1 MTEEI
6 LDSISDGVFTVDF
19 NWKITSFNKAAEKIT
34 GVKKNDAVGRLC
46 AEVFKS
52 DMCEKGCP
60 LGRTMKNEKP
70 LIDIHGFIVN
80 PHGDKIPVSISTAIL
95 KNKSGKITGG
105 AETFRDLREVE
116 LLRRE
121 LRGDSCEGFSSSSSE
136 AMKTV
141 CGILPALAESSSTVL
156 ISGETGTGKEV
167 LARKIHSSGPR
178 KDKPFVAVNCGA
190 LPEELLESELFGY
203 KKGAFTGADKDKP
216 GRFALAEGG
225 TLFLDEIGEISQ
237 AMQVKLLRV
246 LQEREYEP
254 LGSIKSVK
262 TDVRIIAATNR
273 DLEEM
278 VTSGE
283 FRKDLYYR
291 INVIKVE
298 LPPLRERKEDIPA
311 LTARFIEKFNALQG
325 KNITGV
331 TPEVFSL
338 FFNYDWRGNIRE
350 LENIIER
357 AFVLCTKKIIGPEHL
372 PPGISSAQK
381 ISSGNFRSKINSA
394 EAETVLSALKNNNFN
409 RTKTAD
415 ELGIDKATLYRKMKK
430 FNLLKEH
437 DK

>member
-1 MTEEI
+1 MTEDI

-34 GVKKNDAVGRLC
+34 GVKKTDALGKLC

-52 DMCEKGCP
+52 DMCENGCP
-60 LGRTMKNEKP
+60 LSKTLKNGKP
-70 LIDIHGFIVN
+70 LIDVHGFIVN
-80 PHGDKIPVSISTAIL
+80 PDGEKIPVSISTAIL
-95 KNKSGKITGG
+95 KSKSGKITGG

-121 LRGDSCEGFSSSSSE
+121 LRGDSCEGFFSSSSG
-136 AMKTV
+136 AMKNI

-216 GRFALAEGG
+216 GRFAIAEGG

-254 LGSIKSVK
+254 LGSVKSVK
-262 TDVRIIAATNR
+262 TDVRVIAATNR
-273 DLEEM
+273 NLEEM
-278 VTSGE
+278 IDSGK

-298 LPPLRERKEDIPA
+298 LPPLRERKEDIPG

-325 KNITGV
+325 KNISGISS
-331 TPEVFSL
+331 EVFRV
-338 FFNYDWRGNIRE
+338 FFSHHWKGNIRE
-350 LENIIER
+350 LENVIER
-357 AFVLCTKKIIGPEHL
+357 AFVLCTKKIIGTEHIPSEIL
-372 PPGISSAQK
+372 SADTTT
-381 ISSGNFRSKINSA
+381 SFDFRSKKDSA
-394 EAETVLSALKNNNFN
+394 EAEAVIFALKQNNYS
-409 RTKTAD
+409 RTKTASK
-415 ELGIDKATLYRKMKK
+415 LGIDKATLYRKMKK
-430 FNLLKEH
+430 YGLLKKE
-437 DK
+437 

>member
-1 MTEEI
+1 MTEDI

-34 GVKKNDAVGRLC
+34 GVKKSDAVGRLC

-52 DMCEKGCP
+52 DMCENGCP
-60 LGRTMKNEKP
+60 LSRTLKNGKP
-70 LIDIHGFIVN
+70 LIDIHGYIVD
-80 PHGDKIPVSISTAIL
+80 PHGEKIPVSISTAIL

-121 LRGDSCEGFSSSSSE
+121 LRGDSCEGFFSSSNG
-136 AMKTV
+136 AMKSI
-141 CGILPALAESSSTVL
+141 CGILPALAESLSTVL

-167 LARKIHSSGPR
+167 LARKIHSCGPR

-216 GRFALAEGG
+216 GRFAIAEGG
-225 TLFLDEIGEISQ
+225 TLFLDEIGEISPS
-237 AMQVKLLRV
+237 MQVKLLRV

-254 LGSIKSVK
+254 LGSVRSVK
-262 TDVRIIAATNR
+262 TNVRIITATNR
-273 DLEEM
+273 NLEGM
-278 VTSGE
+278 VESGE

-291 INVIKVE
+291 INIIKVE

-311 LTARFIEKFNALQG
+311 FTAHFIEKFNALQG
-325 KNITGV
+325 KNISGV
-331 TPEVFSL
+331 SPDVFRV
-338 FFNYDWRGNIRE
+338 FFSHDWNGNIRE

-357 AFVLCTKKIIGPEHL
+357 AFVLCGKKIIEAEHL
-372 PPGISSAQK
+372 PIEILNTENKTAGD
-381 ISSGNFRSKINSA
+381 FRSKKDSA
-394 EAETVLSALKNNNFN
+394 EADAILSALKLNGFN
-409 RTKTAD
+409 RTKTAAS
-415 ELGIDKATLYRKMKK
+415 LGIDKATLYRKMKK
-430 FNLLKEH
+430 YELMENK
-437 DK
+437 

>member
-1 MTEEI
+1 MTDDI

-34 GVKKNDAVGRLC
+34 GVKKTEALGKLC

-52 DMCEKGCP
+52 DMCENRCP
-60 LGRTMKNEKP
+60 LSKTLKTGKP
-70 LIDIHGFIVN
+70 LIDVHGFIVN
-80 PHGDKIPVSISTAIL
+80 PDGDKIPVSISTAIL
-95 KNKSGKITGG
+95 KSKSGKITGG

-121 LRGDSCEGFSSSSSE
+121 LRGDSCEGFFSSSSE

-190 LPEELLESELFGY
+190 LPEQLLESELFGY

-237 AMQVKLLRV
+237 AMQVKILRV

-254 LGSIKSVK
+254 LGSVKSIK
-262 TDVRIIAATNR
+262 TDVRIIAATNKN
-273 DLEEM
+273 LEEM
-278 VTSGE
+278 VASAE

-298 LPPLRERKEDIPA
+298 LPPLRERKDDIPA

-325 KNITGV
+325 KNISGV
-331 TPEVFSL
+331 SPEVFRI
-338 FFNYDWRGNIRE
+338 FFNYDWKGNIRE

-372 PPGISSAQK
+372 PPGISSAHNK
-381 ISSGNFRSKINSA
+381 SSGDFRSKIYSA
-394 EAETVLSALKNNNFN
+394 EAEAVLSALKRNNFS
-409 RTKTAD
+409 RTKTAE

-430 FNLLKEH
+430 YRLIDNK
-437 DK
+437 